1 MNPRTAHPRRRWTV
15 PAAALAALLLGLPA
29 QAHAQPEQRTST
41 AAGHST
47 AEQLLASLNSQQR
60 QALHRLSSIDAD
72 GLHFADPS
80 VLASDRPVDVVVQ
93 FRQPA
98 AAAARLIAAEQGRD
112 LSAASAR
119 QAVRNAHTTFTSA
132 LAKAFPGGAARKA
145 GSGGYTLR
153 RAYTDGFDGVSMSLP
168 GDRVADLLAVD
179 QVASVWPDTTV
190 HALDDTAPTGA
201 ADAAPADAPAAGSSD
216 EDAIAAGIRRLHA
229 EGVTGA
235 GVKVGIID
243 TGIDYHHPDL
253 KDAYAGGYDFVD
265 DDADPMETTYADW
278 KASGR
283 AETSNGE
290 TYYTLHGTHVAGIV
304 AGRGDESTE
313 RAAHGVAPGAKV
325 YAYRVLGPY
334 GSGSTSAVLAGMD
347 QAVKDGMNVVN
358 MSLGAA
364 VDDPLSPEAVAAD
377 TMVLDGIT
385 TVIAAGNSGPGA
397 YSLGTPGAAA
407 LALTVG
413 ANDTPLHLPSYTV
426 AAGGASAQARLLAQP
441 YDDSLAQLGR
451 NTYQVVDAGTGTA
464 AGYTGKDVTG
474 KAVLV
479 QRGGI
484 TLNEKVI
491 RARSKGA
498 AAVLLVNTNADEGHI
513 PAYLG
518 ESNTFAP
525 AFSLTTADGAALA
538 QQTAAGATVS
548 FTPAGEFTLGTG
560 GLADFSSRGPVYG
573 TNTIKPEVTAPGVS
587 VLSSVPADVVDPNGA
602 SDDYTYAY
610 ERLSGTSM
618 ATPYVAGAA
627 ALLLQHD
634 PSLTPDGVKTA
645 LMNTARPLPG
655 STSVFDSGAGRIDP
669 YAAVHATTAVAVDAT
684 AAYIALDG
692 SSTRRH
698 YRTGALDFGT
708 LPLGKE
714 TSRTDR
720 LQVANDSGSTVR
732 YTVAAAFTRGSGSSG
747 DAAAAGMTLTATGH
761 VQIGGHGKGYVR
773 TDLKVPAGTPA
784 GYYEGELTL
793 TPGDTGHPAL
803 HVPFGMRVVKTGLA
817 RLEMTKS
824 VLSTNQGTGAAG
836 ASGGQATFD
845 LQMAG
850 QLSSVDVFLDDASGN
865 DIGYIG
871 SIDTTGLTEGV
882 LYGPAEVE
890 GYYHPLTGRAD
901 TPVDPRGKWP
911 ADGHYKLRI
920 IGTDAQ
926 GTTYPELRDIY
937 VDSQAP
943 TYTDAYGAWDP
954 AKPTVVERPA
964 GTTAFDVSG
973 TLLDAQ
979 ADTIRTAGID
989 IGQGDNRLYY
999 STFNPIAPD
1008 HQLAPDAAGRISA
1021 QVSLPS
1027 GPPVGF
1033 VKLWPTD
1040 AAGNI
1045 GDVRMINVIDAG
1057 RPYVV
1062 GDASA
1067 AAARPG
1073 DRVTYTLTGHDLQ
1086 QWTSFSSQIRYD
1098 ARNTRI
1104 VSIEPTAELAKFGP
1118 SQIRTAD
1125 GGSGTGAY
1133 TTASFDVSDAGGITG
1148 DTVPLLK
1155 VTYEVLDG
1163 AWTDTASLNTGTTSA
1178 TRADGTKVSLN
1189 TQFYG
1194 SVRRLNQAT
1203 DFNARPAAQA
1213 LLTPGYAFDP
1223 ARDYSADGLTATLTA
1238 PDGTRHDLKP
1248 DTTGRMSLGGLPPT
1262 AAPYRFEVRV
1272 PGHFTW
1278 YEDIGTA
1285 LHGAWGI
1292 AGTTAT
1298 SAAALVAGDVNGDDV
1313 IDVRDAAAV
1322 YAARGTADRA
1332 ADINHDGVVDAKD
1345 MHWVVANYL
1354 ARNSTAD
1361 HLTAPV
1367 TKVEG
1372 KTLEYFAD
1380 RM

>member
-1 MNPRTAHPRRRWTV
+1 MTSRPARRSRRGYTL
-15 PAAALAALLLGLPA
+15 PTAALTALLLGLPA
-29 QAHAQPEQRTST
+29 QAHAQPNASGT
-41 AAGHST
+41 AGRSA
-47 AEQLLASLNSQQR
+47 AEQLLSSLSPQQR
-60 QALHRLSSIDAD
+60 QALHRLSAIDAD
-72 GLHFADPS
+72 GLHVTDQS
-80 VLASDRPVDVVVQ
+80 VLKSDRPVDVIVR

-98 AAAARLIAAEQGRD
+98 AAAARLLAAEQGRS

-119 QAVRNAHTTFTSA
+119 QAVQNAHTGFDAS
-132 LAKAFPGGAARKA
+132 LAKAFPGGAGKKT
-145 GSGGYTLR
+145 GDGYTVR

-168 GDRVADLLAVD
+168 GNRVADLLTLGE
-179 QVASVWPDTTV
+179 VASVWPDTTV
-190 HALDDTAPTGA
+190 HALDDQ
-201 ADAAPADAPAAGSSD
+201 AAGTSGTTAAAGGTDSSD
-216 EDAIAAGIRRLHA
+216 EDAIAAGVRRLHA

-253 KDAYAGGYDFVD
+253 KDAYAGGHDFVD
-265 DDADPMETTYADW
+265 NDDDPMETTYADW
-278 KASGR
+278 KASGQPR
-283 AETSNGE
+283 TNSGE
-290 TYYTLHGTHVAGIV
+290 TYYTLHGTHVAGII

-358 MSLGAA
+358 MSLGAP
-364 VDDPLSPEAVAAD
+364 VDAPLSPEAVAAD

-397 YSLGTPGAAA
+397 YTLGTPGAAA
-407 LALTVG
+407 LPITVG

-426 AAGGASAQARLLAQP
+426 TAGSAGAQGRLLAQP
-441 YDDSLAQLGR
+441 YGDALAALAHGS
-451 NTYQVVDAGTGTA
+451 YPVVDVGTGTA

-474 KAVLV
+474 RVALV
-479 QRGGI
+479 QRGAI
-484 TLNEKVI
+484 TLNEKVE
-491 RARSKGA
+491 RARTMGA
-498 AAVLLVNTNADEGHI
+498 VAVLLVNDNAAEGYI
-513 PAYLG
+513 PSYLG
-518 ESNTFAP
+518 ESGTFVP

-538 QQTAAGATVS
+538 AQTSGGASVS
-548 FTPAGEFTLGTG
+548 FAPGGEFTLGTG
-560 GLADFSSRGPVYG
+560 GLASFSSRGPVYG

-587 VLSSVPADVVDPNGA
+587 VLSSVPADVVDADGS

-610 ERLSGTSM
+610 QRLSGTSM

-645 LMNTARPLPG
+645 LMNTAHPLPG
-655 STSVFDSGAGRIDP
+655 ATSVFDSGAGRIDP
-669 YAAVHATTAVAVDAT
+669 YAAVHATTAVDVDAT
-684 AAYIALDG
+684 TAYTALDG
-692 SSTRRH
+692 STVQRH

-714 TSRTDR
+714 ISRSDK
-720 LQVANDSGSTVR
+720 LQVSNSSGSTVR
-732 YTVAAAFTRGSGSSG
+732 YTVAAAFTRGSGTSG
-747 DAAAAGMTLTATGH
+747 DAAAAGMTLTATDH

-773 TDLKVPAGTPA
+773 TDLEVPAGTPA
-784 GYYEGELTL
+784 GYYEGALTL
-793 TPGDTGHPAL
+793 TPDDAQHPSL
-803 HVPFGMRVVKTGLA
+803 HVPFGMRIAKTGFA
-817 RLEMTKS
+817 RLDMTKS
-824 VLSTNQGTGAAG
+824 VLSTGQGAGTTGSAAG
-836 ASGGQATFD
+836 TVTFD

-850 QLSSVDVFLDDASGN
+850 QLSSVDIFLDDASGQ

-882 LYGPAEVE
+882 LYGPATVH

-911 ADGHYKLRI
+911 TDGHYKLRI
-920 IGTDAQ
+920 VGSDAQ

-937 VDSQAP
+937 VDSKAP

-954 AKPTVVERPA
+954 AKPTVVERPV
-964 GTTAFDVSG
+964 GTTKFDLSG
-973 TLLDAQ
+973 TLLDGQTDA
-979 ADTIRTAGID
+979 IRKAGLD
-989 IGQGDNRLYY
+989 IGQADNTLYY
-999 STFNPIAPD
+999 STFSPIAPD
-1008 HQLAPDAAGRISA
+1008 HQLAPDADGRISGQA
-1021 QVSLPS
+1021 TLPT

-1033 VKLWPTD
+1033 VKLWPAD
-1040 AAGNI
+1040 AAGNL

-1073 DRVTYTLTGHDLQ
+1073 DLVTYTLTAHNLK

-1104 VSIEPTAELAKFGP
+1104 VSIEPTDALAQFGP
-1118 SQIRTAD
+1118 SAIRTTD
-1125 GGSGTGAY
+1125 GGSDAGAY
-1133 TTASFDVSDAGGITG
+1133 TTASFDVSAAGGITA
-1148 DTVPLLK
+1148 DSLPLLK
-1155 VTYEVLDG
+1155 VTYQVLDG
-1163 AWTDTASLNTGTTSA
+1163 AWTNTASLTTGTTNA
-1178 TRADGTKVSLN
+1178 TSADGTKVALN

-1194 SVRRLNQAT
+1194 SVTRLNT
-1203 DFNARPAAQA
+1203 GSLFNARPAAQA
-1213 LLTPGYAFDP
+1213 LLTPGFAFDP
-1223 ARDYSADGLTATLTA
+1223 ARDYTADGITATLTA
-1238 PDGTRHDLKP
+1238 PDGTRYELKP
-1248 DTTGRMSLGGLPPT
+1248 DATGRMSLAGLPAT
-1262 AAPYRFEVRV
+1262 AAPYRFAVHV

-1278 YEDIGTA
+1278 YEDIDMA
-1285 LHGAWGI
+1285 QHGSWGI
-1292 AGTTAT
+1292 AGTAAS

-1313 IDVRDAAAV
+1313 IDARDAAAV

-1345 MHWVVANYL
+1345 MQWVVSNYL
-1354 ARNSTAD
+1354 AQNSTAD
-1361 HLTAPV
+1361 HLTPPV
-1367 TKVEG
+1367 TKVKG
-1372 KTLEYFAD
+1372 RTLEDYVAL
-1380 RM
+1380 M